1 MKLGEITH
9 VTHVSGKPLAKP
21 YYKLCAE
28 LREPEAFHRKF
39 FPNQK
44 AIPILKSFDTRKEAE
59 QYAKQNLKQ

>member
-9 VTHVSGKPLAKP
+9 VTHVDGKPLAKP
-21 YYKLCAE
+21 YYELCVE
-28 LREPEAFHRKF
+28 LQEPEAFHRQF

-44 AIPILKSFDTRKEAE
+44 AIPLMKHFDTRKEAQ

>member
-9 VTHVSGKPLAKP
+9 VTHVDGKPLAKP

-28 LREPEAFHRKF
+28 LREPEAFHRQF

-44 AIPILKSFDTRKEAE
+44 AIPHCHTFDTREEAE
-59 QYAKQNLKQ
+59 EYAKQNLKL